1 MDLPSP
7 PPGPRRRRRRRLL
20 LAGGGVLLA
29 LLVAEALL
37 AREAD
42 AARERLVRE
51 AGPFQF
57 FTLRTADGRVLS
69 KHRGSFELV
78 LDPVLAYRNL
88 PGQRGPGFAINARG
102 YRGPE
107 LRPREPGVPRIVLLG
122 GSTAF
127 GFGIGRDE
135 DTLAARLERE
145 LAPAEVVTAGVIGYV
160 SGQEL
165 ALLRAEVLDLDPQVV
180 IAFDGWN
187 DFRTARLRPDGTLA
201 TVLFAQVEDLAS
213 EAALA
218 RRDFSFAFRVA
229 FSHVFR
235 QIRSRIRQALA
246 PAPEPYAPGR
256 PTEEEVE
263 GRLAPYLRNVLGMQ
277 AACRAKGCRFL
288 LVIQSERQAD
298 PAYRAFA
305 SRATRAVLE
314 AGGEAL
320 DAATLEDLRPGHFLD
335 DVHLTVEGNTLVAKS
350 IAGRVR

>member
-1 MDLPSP
+1 MDLPVP
-7 PPGPRRRRRRRLL
+7 APAARKRRRRRLL
-20 LAGGGVLLA
+20 LAACGVLLA
-29 LLVAEALL
+29 LLAVEALL

-51 AGPFQF
+51 GGPFRF
-57 FTLRTADGRVLS
+57 FTLRTVDGRILS
-69 KHRGSFELV
+69 KRRGPLELV
-78 LDPVLAYRNL
+78 LDPVLAYRNH
-88 PGQRGPGFAINARG
+88 PGQRGPGFAVNSRG

-127 GFGIGRDE
+127 GFGIGSDE

-145 LAPAEVVTAGVIGYV
+145 LAPAEVVNAGVIGYV

-165 ALLRAEVLDLDPQVV
+165 ALLRTEVLDLDPQVV

-187 DFRTARLRPDGTLA
+187 DFRTGLLRPDGTVA

-218 RRDFSFAFRVA
+218 RRSFPFAFRVA

-235 QIRSRIRQALA
+235 QIRSRIRLALA
-246 PAPEPYAPGR
+246 PVPEPYAPGF
-256 PTEEEVE
+256 PAEEEVD
-263 GRLAPYLRNVLGMQ
+263 GRLAPYLRNVLAMH
-277 AACRAKGCRFL
+277 AACRAKGCRFY
-288 LVIQSERQAD
+288 LVVQSERQAD
-298 PAYRAFA
+298 PPYRTFA
-305 SRATRAVLE
+305 GRATRALLE

-320 DAATLEDLRPGHFLD
+320 DAATLEELGPKHFLD
-335 DVHLTVEGNTLVAKS
+335 DVHLTVEGNAAVAS
-350 IAGRVR
+350 ALARRLR

>member
-1 MDLPSP
+1 MDFPPP
-7 PPGPRRRRRRRLL
+7 PPGARKRRRRRFL
-20 LAGGGVLLA
+20 LAASGVLLA

-42 AARERLVRE
+42 ASRERLVRE

-69 KHRGSFELV
+69 KHRGPFELV
-78 LDPVLAYRNL
+78 LDPVLAYRNQ
-88 PGQRGPGFAINARG
+88 PGQRGPGFAVNSRG

-107 LRPREPGVPRIVLLG
+107 LRAREAGVPRIVLLG
-122 GSTAF
+122 GSAAF
-127 GFGIGRDE
+127 GFGIGSDG

-145 LAPAEVVTAGVIGYV
+145 LAPAEVVNAGVIGYV

-201 TVLFAQVEDLAS
+201 TVLFAQVEDLAA

-246 PAPEPYAPGR
+246 PAPEPYAPGF

-263 GRLAPYLRNVLGMQ
+263 GRLAPYLRNVLAMQ
-277 AACRAKGCRFL
+277 AACRAKGCRFY
-288 LVIQSERQAD
+288 LVVQPERQAD
-298 PAYRAFA
+298 PAYRGFA
-305 SRATRAVLE
+305 ARATRAFLE

-320 DAATLEDLRPGHFLD
+320 DAVTLEGLGPGHFLD
-335 DVHLTVEGNTLVAKS
+335 DVHLTVEGTAAVAKA
-350 IAGRVR
+350 IAGRLR